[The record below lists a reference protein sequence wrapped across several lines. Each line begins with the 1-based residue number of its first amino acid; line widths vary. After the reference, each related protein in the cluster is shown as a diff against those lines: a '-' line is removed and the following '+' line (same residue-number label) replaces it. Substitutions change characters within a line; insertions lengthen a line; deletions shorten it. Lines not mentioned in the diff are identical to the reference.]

1 MEKQRDSSDGGQR
14 RNAKAFAV
22 FLAAFSGCTDGNVPD
37 ASVEVPDGFFES
49 GEIYDEK
56 MEPIT
61 DDTEGISPG
70 CFRVIEELRLALS
83 GLELLNDNFHIDN
96 NHGPFIALLDQNN
109 CASSLIDAAERAKE
123 GLQDKCKAEKG
134 GLPAQASLEAMQ
146 TLFLRGMCST
156 PDPRWDAP
164 VKETG
169 PVGPYAFTARVIPDF
184 LPSRV
189 PEIVN
194 YYIAYPDEIPRERP
208 AIKRRLP
215 PRRGKKIR

>member
-1 MEKQRDSSDGGQR
+1 MEKQRYSSDGAQG
-14 RNAKAFAV
+14 RNAKVFAI
-22 FLAAFSGCTDGNVPD
+22 FLAALSGCAARNVPD
-37 ASVEVPDGFFES
+37 ASVEVPDGFLKF
-49 GEIYDEK
+49 GKVDDEK

-61 DDTEGISPG
+61 DDTEGVSLG

-109 CASSLIDAAERAKE
+109 CASSLIDTAERAKE
-123 GLQDKCKAEKG
+123 RIQDECKAEKG

-146 TLFLRGMCST
+146 ALFLRNVCNA

-169 PVGPYAFTARVIPDF
+169 PVGHYSLIYRVIEDPSELPTRRPPIKRK
-184 LPSRV
+184 LPS
-189 PEIVN
+189 
-194 YYIAYPDEIPRERP
+194 
-208 AIKRRLP
+208 
-215 PRRGKKIR
+215 RRGKKIR